1 MTVTNLSSQEL
12 QKLKDSGD
20 LKVNET
26 AYLNGDLLVAE
37 NVITKERRVI
47 SETSVLLESRRK
59 LLRG

>member
-37 NVITKERRVI
+37 NVISKERRVI

>member
-1 MTVTNLSSQEL
+1 MTIVNLSSQDL

-20 LKVNET
+20 LEDNET

-37 NVITKERRVI
+37 NVVTKERRVI
-47 SETSVLLESRRK
+47 NETSVLLESRRQ